1 MESLDTGLTD
11 ALMSINRRKEELERE
26 YDSNRWLI
34 DKLQTELQALTGI
47 V

>member
-1 MESLDTGLTD
+1 MESLDTGLAD
-11 ALMSINRRKEELERE
+11 ALMTINRRKEELERE

-34 DKLQTELQALTGI
+34 DKLQRELQALINI